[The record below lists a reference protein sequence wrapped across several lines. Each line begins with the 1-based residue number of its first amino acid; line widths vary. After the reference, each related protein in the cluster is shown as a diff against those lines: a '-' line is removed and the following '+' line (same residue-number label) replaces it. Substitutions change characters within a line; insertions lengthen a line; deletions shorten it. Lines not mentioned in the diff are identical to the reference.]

1 MSIFDKKAVESACSE
16 AQLCRDYP
24 EYWIMKY
31 LLIAPKEVEYKKV
44 DVGVLRSNY
53 KLLAKTHEDT
63 DIESIFEEIDVWVCF
78 PKPM

>member
-31 LLIAPKEVEYKKV
+31 LLGAPEKVVGNFKEKEQYDRYSHIDEKV
-44 DVGVLRSNY
+44 VKQYFKYFGIN
-53 KLLAKTHEDT
+53 
-63 DIESIFEEIDVWVCF
+63 C
-78 PKPM
+78 

>member
-31 LLIAPKEVEYKKV
+31 LFVAPKGVVGNFKEQCDQYGHIDEKV
-44 DVGVLRSNY
+44 VKQYFKYFNIS
-53 KLLAKTHEDT
+53 
-63 DIESIFEEIDVWVCF
+63 C
-78 PKPM
+78 